1 MGSGTK
7 HHKLRNFVGWG
18 TIVGLPF
25 AICSAVKAVGGG
37 SQGFMDWLSAPL
49 GGLGFLAFV
58 TAAVWYCKLEM
69 DEVILDYFGGGTRA
83 FGLLANRIVAFITWA
98 VMAFVVAKL
107 AFLG

>member
-7 HHKLRNFVGWG
+7 HHKLRSLVGWG
-18 TIVGLPF
+18 TIFGLPF
-25 AICSAVKAVGGG
+25 AIYSAVKAVGSG
-37 SQGFMDWLSAPL
+37 SQGFVNWLSAPS
-49 GGLGFLAFV
+49 GALGFLAFV

-69 DEVILDYFGGGTRA
+69 DEVILDYFDGGTRA

-98 VMAFVVAKL
+98 VMAFVAVKL